1 VVLSFWG
8 RTMLTWQID
17 RIFRAGP
24 LCAVA
29 SLLLPLSMAILV
41 HSQRGAENVLGI
53 LLVASGIVFIGGLV
67 GSMLT
72 SGLGSA
78 LFAVGTI
85 VAEVPV
91 ILMAVVGNGL
101 YITLVLHDLAGTFRR
116 GPRIN
121 PAIWRDT
128 AITSLALTA
137 VSTVTFAVI
146 YGVGGLATWQ
156 AIVVPFAIAAIG
168 FAAKLA
174 ADAHRASARQLTAR
188 RPTQPDEPARGNDSS
203 N

>member
-1 VVLSFWG
+1 
-8 RTMLTWQID
+8 M
-17 RIFRAGP
+17 
-24 LCAVA
+24 A

-41 HSQRGAENVLGI
+41 HSQRGTENVLGI
-53 LLVASGIVFIGGLV
+53 LLVASGIVFIGSLA
-67 GSMLT
+67 GSALT
-72 SGLGSA
+72 SGLGAA
-78 LFAVGTI
+78 LFGMGTI

-91 ILMAVVGNGL
+91 ALMAVVGSGL
-101 YITLVLHDLAGTFRR
+101 YITLVVHDLAGAFHR

-128 AITSLALTA
+128 AVTSLALTT
-137 VSTVTFAVI
+137 VSAVTFALI
-146 YGVGGLATWQ
+146 YGIGGLATWQ

-174 ADAHRASARQLTAR
+174 ADAHRASARQLTAK
-188 RPTQPDEPARGNDSS
+188 RPPQPDEPARGNDSS